1 MGSCGC
7 EPDFA
12 RPGITPCNVAGI
24 DPGIF
29 SRPVSGLQD
38 FYLLEGESADWAHG
52 LAGLQLRGIRRV
64 RRIGVS
70 SLKLNTLADIT

>member
-1 MGSCGC
+1 
-7 EPDFA
+7 
-12 RPGITPCNVAGI
+12 
-24 DPGIF
+24 
-29 SRPVSGLQD
+29 LQD